1 MLSQAQALSGDTT
14 YMKMDYFSDLV
25 EKAIPG
31 AEAIITGDGGK
42 FEARVVSKEFEDKS
56 TLNRHRMVYSVL
68 DEHIKS
74 GAIHALTIKAYTP
87 DEWRVQDTREN

>member
-1 MLSQAQALSGDTT
+1 MQMG
-14 YMKMDYFSDLV
+14 FFNDLV

-31 AEAIITGDGGK
+31 AQAEINGDGSK
-42 FEARVVSKEFEDKS
+42 FEAQVVSSAFEGKS
-56 TLNRHRMVYSVL
+56 TVNRHRMVYSVL

-87 DEWRVQDTREN
+87 EEWQEVQSQADDS